1 MFPTLQLGPLALPV
15 APLSMILSVWLG
27 LSLTEK
33 FARKRGLNS
42 DALYNLTFIALFSGI
57 LGARLFFAAQN
68 FSTFI
73 QTPLSLF
80 SREAGSLDPFGGF
93 ASALVA
99 ALVYGRRAGLK
110 FWPTLDGLTPLFAV
124 AAVGLGISRLASGAA
139 FGMETSVPWGIELW
153 GAVRHPTQ
161 VYEIGLA
168 LAILLG
174 LGLLTDSVTDS
185 RTKTDLAADPVT
197 ESRIETDSAT
207 DSFAESRI
215 ETDEGADLAAGK
227 RMDGRL
233 FLLFVALTAVAQ
245 LFVEG
250 FRGDSMLLPGG
261 IRAGQVLAWV
271 VLAVVLLKA
280 GLTTDSVTDSRTGTD
295 EAKAA
300 TRYG

>member
-1 MFPTLQLGPLALPV
+1 MFPILQLGPLALPV
-15 APLSMILSVWLG
+15 APLSMVLSVWLG

-33 FARKRGLNS
+33 FARKRGLNA

-68 FSTFI
+68 FSAFV

-110 FWPTLDGLTPLFAV
+110 FWSTLDGLTPLFAV
-124 AAVGLGISRLASGAA
+124 SAVGLAVSRLASGAA
-139 FGMETSVPWGIELW
+139 FGMETSLPWGIELW
-153 GAVRHPTQ
+153 GAMRHPTQ

-174 LGLLTDSVTDS
+174 LGLLTDSVAESRRGTDLTADSVTDS
-185 RTKTDLAADPVT
+185 R
-197 ESRIETDSAT
+197 RG
-207 DSFAESRI
+207 
-215 ETDEGADLAAGK
+215 TDEE
-227 RMDGRL
+227 RREDGRL
-233 FLLFVALTAVAQ
+233 FLLFVALTAGAQ

-261 IRAGQVLAWV
+261 IRAGQVVAWV
-271 VLAVVLLKA
+271 VMAVVLLKA
-280 GLTTDSVTDSRTGTD
+280 GWSTDFSRMRG
-295 EAKAA
+295 
-300 TRYG
+300 

>member
-1 MFPTLQLGPLALPV
+1 MFPILQLGPLALPA
-15 APLSMILSVWLG
+15 APLSMVLSVWLG

-33 FARKRGLNS
+33 FARKRGLNA

-68 FSTFI
+68 FSAFV

-110 FWPTLDGLTPLFAV
+110 FWSTLDGLTPLFAV
-124 AAVGLGISRLASGAA
+124 AAVGLAVSRLASGAA
-139 FGMETSVPWGIELW
+139 FGMETSLPWGVELW

-174 LGLLTDSVTDS
+174 LGWWSSTDFLTDARIKADSGTDS
-185 RTKTDLAADPVT
+185 NAEKPAD
-197 ESRIETDSAT
+197 
-207 DSFAESRI
+207 
-215 ETDEGADLAAGK
+215 GQ
-227 RMDGRL
+227 L
-233 FLLFVALTAVAQ
+233 FLLFVALTAGAQ

-261 IRAGQVLAWV
+261 IRAGQVVAWV
-271 VLAVVLLKA
+271 VMAVVLLKA
-280 GLTTDSVTDSRTGTD
+280 GWSTDFSRMRG
-295 EAKAA
+295 
-300 TRYG
+300 